1 MSLKDDLMNKSR
13 IAVIVLILIA
23 VVFAIG
29 VGAGFSRDDDEPDA
43 AKMDGD
49 QIKAFVE
56 KSVPNFLKNLHES
69 LGSRGARLK
78 AEDFSYPKFKDS
90 AVVLAF
96 SAKEPLIALV
106 GKCDDENRKAIF
118 KLVSGAKAFLTY
130 EPKSLPAGVED
141 SEAKAELRGKK
152 LELLKT
158 NDQNEGCG
166 RNDKSCVD
174 ISIFKDGGSLT
185 FECAGD
191 QPCRVDLK

>member
-1 MSLKDDLMNKSR
+1 MNKSR

-29 VGAGFSRDDDEPDA
+29 IGAGFSRDEDEPDA
-43 AKMDGD
+43 GKMDDD
-49 QIKAFVE
+49 QIKDFVE
-56 KSVPNFLKNLHES
+56 KNVPNFFKSLQAS

-78 AEDFSYPKFKDS
+78 SEDFSYPKFKDS
-90 AVVLAF
+90 AVIIAF
-96 SAKEPLIALV
+96 SDKEPLIALV
-106 GKCDDENRKAIF
+106 GKSDDENRTAVF
-118 KLVSGAKAFLTY
+118 KLVSGAKVFVTY

-141 SEAKAELRGKK
+141 SEAQAELRGKK

-166 RNDKSCVD
+166 KNDKSCAE

-185 FECAGD
+185 FECASD
-191 QPCRVDLK
+191 QPCRVELN